1 VPEAGLPVA
10 TPATGRLQS
19 RRVGVGLRW
28 RAPAVPLHFAAR
40 DVWQHPQ
47 AFAEAVRESYGHL
60 RLDTLGGTYSW
71 TVRPANRAQ
80 FERAGLTTLG
90 EYLDRFLG
98 NDPRPLPYL
107 AHVSMHR
114 NLPDLKPYLVPP
126 PEFGPNWVDHPR
138 LDRFSGPEVYVGRK
152 GCHFAGLHVDHC
164 AVHVGFVQ
172 LTGRKRFTA
181 FPPGDAPYLYTWR
194 AVHFPWQRRNS
205 AVRLFQPDWQERWP
219 EARRAHPVVIDLGPG
234 EGLVLPANWWHVTE
248 VLEDGITWNVRIVNH
263 TNVGRFVGEQL
274 LGIPRAPLV
283 AWQRLGDRLQGR
295 RWQ

>member
-1 VPEAGLPVA
+1 VTDVVLPAAAVQPPPAG
-10 TPATGRLQS
+10 RH
-19 RRVGVGLRW
+19 W
-28 RAPAVPLHFAAR
+28 RAPVGPVHFAAPAA
-40 DVWQHPQ
+40 WQHPRP
-47 AFAEAVRESYGHL
+47 FAEVVRDTCGHL

-80 FERAGLTTLG
+80 FERAGLSTLG
-90 EYLDRFLG
+90 EYLDRFLAG
-98 NDPRPLPYL
+98 DPRPLPYL
-107 AHVSMHR
+107 AHVSVHR
-114 NLPDLKPYLVPP
+114 NLAALKRYLVPP

-138 LDRFSGPEVYVGRK
+138 LDRWSGPEIYIGRR

-181 FPPGDAPYLYTWR
+181 FPPSDARYLYTWR
-194 AVHFPWQRRNS
+194 GVQFPWQKRNS
-205 AVRLFQPDWQERWP
+205 AVRLFQPDWAERWP
-219 EARRAHPVVIDLGPG
+219 EARKAHPVVIDVGPG

-263 TNVGRFVGEQL
+263 TNVGRFVGEHL

-283 AWQRLGDRLQGR
+283 AAQRLRDRLAGR
-295 RWQ
+295 RWA